1 MFEPGVKA
9 QIFQGTLESIMLE
22 NAVVDHVAVTNRY
35 DNYWIIVLWI
45 NVLD

>member
-22 NAVVDHVAVTNRY
+22 NAVVDQTDKTIIGQSY
-35 DNYWIIVLWI
+35 YGLTYWI
-45 NVLD
+45 D